1 MRKKS
6 LLFLVSLA
14 CLLSLVFG
22 TITANAALKETSL
35 SSEIV
40 TESGV
45 FNRLDW
51 EKVGENAD
59 TVYTENVSDSTYLQ
73 WNSNGW
79 GDCWLVAWDP
89 VDFSKG
95 DVYLEFDILEWN
107 GGIGGAKGMLAPVI
121 TPVTDVAADITK
133 RYKTIWFGS
142 DGLIDTG
149 AYEGTKNFNWYAD
162 YECTTLYATE
172 QGSPDTAVENSNAW
186 YSIAPTGN
194 GTHVRFTFK
203 SDGTLGVQ
211 KAAIADDGT
220 YGSYEENF
228 DIYMKGAF
236 PDLEEGTSYYIGL
249 NGMYLLNMD
258 NFKISYEDGTEVIS
272 TDFESA
278 DWQELE
284 GVNRPGTILNFK
296 GTMKNDA
303 EYLVTNPADTN
314 MTISKAAVAIDEDVD
329 MTFTLETEVA
339 LRNLGKPIGFAFGL
353 ADSAQAVD
361 AEGTSFV
368 YFENATVPATED
380 VAEHIE
386 TFVNVMKN
394 GVKGTAVTLGEDIT
408 GADAA
413 FVPVVIDGYKNG
425 DIKVT
430 VNGEA
435 VATFNEQN
443 IEGKVAIAT
452 YGTGDVT
459 AAFGIKLSLV
469 TYSYRG
475 SEGSAVATNFN
486 TGYINPENWAMASVK
501 ATKFVNADEAVGLT
515 VEDGALFFKG
525 TGDGT
530 YFSSTRA
537 YADYVLEFD
546 YITYHKDD
554 KPEQVEGWNSGHSDL
569 AVNLGCNSG
578 FGWANSI
585 MIMLKQEAGIVQMQN
600 YKGGLSV
607 VEDGDPLPEGTTF
620 NPASAGE
627 TVTNKVK
634 ITVASNEIKV
644 YLITLQEG
652 VEATADDFVL
662 AATFEVPDTYGIV
675 SFGTTESG
683 YFKIDNVR
691 ITPIDDK
698 DPAKVEANL
707 AAYESLQPIADEYRP
722 VTLDAPEV
730 TLSGNVAT
738 WTAVEDATGYIINV
752 NGSTTNVGADVLSY
766 TFEQTEPGDYV
777 LTVTAVG
784 NGSYISDSEQST
796 AVTYTV
802 GSVEKGGAGGCS
814 GNVAGV
820 SIALSGVLAAA
831 SVIVLRKRAKK
842 S

>member
-14 CLLSLVFG
+14 CLLSLAFG

-95 DVYLEFDILEWN
+95 DIYLEFDILAW
-107 GGIGGAKGMLAPVI
+107 GGGTAGSKGMFRPVFTNGAI
-121 TPVTDVAADITK
+121 TSVM
-133 RYKTIWFGS
+133 KTIWFGS
-142 DGLIDTG
+142 DGLIDVG
-149 AYEGTKNFNWYAD
+149 AYEGDRNFDWYSD
-162 YECTTLYATE
+162 YECTTLYSETVGDENA
-172 QGSPDTAVENSNAW
+172 AVENNNAW
-186 YSIAPTGN
+186 YSVAPTGN
-194 GTHVRFTFK
+194 GTRVRLTFK

-211 KAAIADDGT
+211 KAAINDDGS
-220 YGSYEENF
+220 YGSY
-228 DIYMKGAF
+228 DASTAIYMKTAY
-236 PDLEEGTSYYIGL
+236 PDLQEGSTYYVGL
-249 NGMYLLNMD
+249 NGQYFLNID
-258 NFKISYEDGTEVIS
+258 NFKVSYQDGTEVIS

-303 EYLVTNPADTN
+303 EYLVTNPANTN
-314 MTISKAAVAIDEDVD
+314 MTISKSAVAIDEDVD

-394 GVKGTAVTLGEDIT
+394 GVKGTAVSLGKDIT
-408 GADAA
+408 GAAA
-413 FVPVVIDGYKNG
+413 EFVPVVIDGYKNG

>member
-79 GDCWLVAWDP
+79 ADCWLVGWDT
-89 VDFSKG
+89 VSFDKG
-95 DVYLEFDILEWN
+95 DVYVEFDILEWSN
-107 GGIGGAKGMLAPVI
+107 NIKPVI
-121 TPVTDVAADITK
+121 GSAVTAPLQTIWVGSSGIIDTSAWDGVSNNGININYYADRACETLYTTAQGSDSVATENGNAWFYLTPVAGEPARVRFIFT
-133 RYKTIWFGS
+133 S
-142 DGLIDTG
+142 DGILGIRRAAWQEDGIYEDADWTSSIYLKT
-149 AYEGTKNFNWYAD
+149 AYPTVTAD
-162 YECTTLYATE
+162 GEYYVGING
-172 QGSPDTAVENSNAW
+172 QG
-186 YSIAPTGN
+186 
-194 GTHVRFTFK
+194 
-203 SDGTLGVQ
+203 Q
-211 KAAIADDGT
+211 
-220 YGSYEENF
+220 
-228 DIYMKGAF
+228 MK
-236 PDLEEGTSYYIGL
+236 I
-249 NGMYLLNMD
+249 D
-258 NFKISYEDGTEVIS
+258 NFKIAYEDGTEVIS
-272 TDFESA
+272 TDFENA
-278 DWQELE
+278 DWQETI
-284 GVNRPGTILNFK
+284 GTPTSGKILNFK
-296 GTMKNDA
+296 GTMGNDA
-303 EYLVTNPADTN
+303 EFLVTNPADTN

-329 MTFTLETEVA
+329 MAFTLETEVA

-394 GVKGTAVTLGEDIT
+394 GVKGTAVSLGKDIT
-408 GADAA
+408 GAAA
-413 FVPVVIDGYKNG
+413 VFVPVVIDGYKNG

-475 SEGSAVATNFN
+475 SAGGEIATNFN
-486 TGYINPENWAMASVK
+486 TGFINPENWAMASVK
-501 ATKFVNADEAVGLT
+501 ATQFVNADEAVGLA

-722 VTLDAPEV
+722 VTLDAPKV

>member
-79 GDCWLVAWDP
+79 ADCWLVGWDT
-89 VDFSKG
+89 VSFDKG
-95 DVYLEFDILEWN
+95 DVYVEFDILEWSN
-107 GGIGGAKGMLAPVI
+107 NIKPVI
-121 TPVTDVAADITK
+121 GSAVTAPLQTIWVGSSGIIDTSAWDGVSNNGININYYADRACETLYTTAQGSDSVATENGNAWFYLTPVAGEPARVRFIFT
-133 RYKTIWFGS
+133 S
-142 DGLIDTG
+142 DGILGIRRAAWQEDGIYEDADWTSSIYLKT
-149 AYEGTKNFNWYAD
+149 AYPTVTAD
-162 YECTTLYATE
+162 GEYYVGING
-172 QGSPDTAVENSNAW
+172 QG
-186 YSIAPTGN
+186 
-194 GTHVRFTFK
+194 
-203 SDGTLGVQ
+203 Q
-211 KAAIADDGT
+211 
-220 YGSYEENF
+220 
-228 DIYMKGAF
+228 MK
-236 PDLEEGTSYYIGL
+236 I
-249 NGMYLLNMD
+249 D
-258 NFKISYEDGTEVIS
+258 NFKIAYEDGTEVIS
-272 TDFESA
+272 TDFENA
-278 DWQELE
+278 DWQETI
-284 GVNRPGTILNFK
+284 GTPTSGKILNFK
-296 GTMKNDA
+296 GTMGNDA
-303 EYLVTNPADTN
+303 EFLVTNPADTN

-329 MTFTLETEVA
+329 MAFTLETEVA

-394 GVKGTAVTLGEDIT
+394 GVKGTAVSLGKDIT
-408 GADAA
+408 GAAA
-413 FVPVVIDGYKNG
+413 EFVPVVIDGYKNG

-475 SEGSAVATNFN
+475 SAGGEIATNFN
-486 TGYINPENWAMASVK
+486 TGFINPENWAMASVK
-501 ATKFVNADEAVGLT
+501 ATQFVNADEAVGLA

-722 VTLDAPEV
+722 VTLDAPKV